1 MTILVTAAN
10 GMVSREVLRALA
22 AADQEPVRALVREPA
37 AVTKVAG
44 VEYVAGDLDR
54 PATLGPAF
62 EGVDKLWLLTPMG
75 AQAPAQSS
83 DLLWAA
89 RQAEVRHVVRLSA
102 IGAAHDAPTRN
113 GRLHALSDG
122 ELQES
127 GIPWTILRPTNFMQN
142 MLGSVAGEQMF
153 GIYGEGRVGA
163 IDVRDIAAVGAEILL
178 APERHAGKIYTL
190 TGPASVSLHEA
201 AEEAGRAL
209 GRPVK
214 YVPADPEGVRDF
226 LLQLGLPEWYAAMIA
241 DYRAAYGAGWGDF
254 TNSHVADIIGRSP
267 RSLAEF
273 IHDHRDQ
280 LSNDN

>member
-10 GMVSREVLRALA
+10 GMVSREVLRALTA
-22 AADQEPVRALVREPA
+22 AGTTDVRALVRDPA
-37 AVTKVAG
+37 TVAHVPG
-44 VEYVAGDLDR
+44 VEYVAADLDQ
-54 PATLGPAF
+54 PDTLIPAF
-62 EGVDKLWLLTPMG
+62 RGVDKLWLLTPMG

-89 RQAEVRHVVRLSA
+89 RKAGVQHVVRMSA

-113 GRLHALSDG
+113 GRLHALSDA
-122 ELQES
+122 ELENS

-142 MLGSVAGEQMF
+142 LIGSVAGEEMF
-153 GIYGEGRVGA
+153 GIYGEGKVGA
-163 IDVRDIAAVGAEILL
+163 VDVRDIAAVAAEILR

-190 TGPASVSLHEA
+190 TGPTSFSLHEA

-209 GRPVK
+209 GRLVK
-214 YVPADPEGVRDF
+214 YAPADPEGVRTF
-226 LLQLGLPEWYAAMIA
+226 LLQLGLPDWYAAMLR
-241 DYRAAYGAGWGDF
+241 DYRAAYGAGWADF
-254 TNSHVADIIGRSP
+254 TNDHVEQVIGRSP

-273 IHDHRDQ
+273 IRDHSDQ

>member
-10 GMVSREVLRALA
+10 GLVSREVLRALA
-22 AADQEPVRALVREPA
+22 AVGTEPVRALVRDPES
-37 AVTKVAG
+37 VKKVDG
-44 VEYVAGDLDR
+44 VEYVAADLDH

-89 RQAEVRHVVRLSA
+89 RQAGVRHVVRLSA

-113 GRLHALSDG
+113 GRLHALSDE

-127 GIPWTILRPTNFMQN
+127 GIAWTILRPTNFMQN
-142 MLGSVAGEQMF
+142 LLGSVNGEEMF

-163 IDVRDIAAVGAEILL
+163 VDVRDIAAVAAEILRS
-178 APERHAGKIYTL
+178 PERHAGRIYTL
-190 TGPASVSLHEA
+190 TGPVSISLHEA
-201 AEEAGRAL
+201 AEEAARVL

-214 YVPADPEGVRDF
+214 YVPRDPEAVRTF
-226 LLQLGLPEWYAAMIA
+226 LIEVGLPEWYAAMLGE
-241 DYRAAYGAGWGDF
+241 YRAAYGRGWADF
-254 TNSHVADIIGRSP
+254 TNSHVADVIGRSP

-273 IHDHRDQ
+273 IDDHRDQ
-280 LSNDN
+280 IAND